1 MNLNISGHHL
11 DITPAIRE
19 YVESKFARVLRH
31 IDNVID
37 VQVILS
43 KEPLKQKAEVTLH
56 VPGKDIHAE
65 SIDDNLYAAID
76 LLVDKT
82 DRLVVKHKEK
92 QKNFD
97 NTAAKHLAS

>member
-19 YVESKFARVLRH
+19 YIETKFARILRH
-31 IDNVID
+31 VDNIID

-43 KEPLKQKAEVTLH
+43 KEPIKQKAEVTLR

-65 SIDDNLYAAID
+65 SLDDNLYAAID

-92 QKNFD
+92 QKSFD
-97 NTAAKHLAS
+97 NTSAKHLAV